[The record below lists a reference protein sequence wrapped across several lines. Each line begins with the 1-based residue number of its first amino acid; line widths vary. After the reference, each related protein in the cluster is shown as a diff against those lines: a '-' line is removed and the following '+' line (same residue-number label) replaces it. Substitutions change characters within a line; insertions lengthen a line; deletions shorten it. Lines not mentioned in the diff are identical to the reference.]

1 MLQLDNQMGHK
12 EITETILNLK
22 QLTGGTATG
31 KAIRYLTH
39 HGFSSQE
46 RPEAAKVALIFTDG
60 KSKHPQET
68 KNAAAEARNQGI
80 YLISIGIEEQSDL
93 QELLEIA
100 SAPKQKF
107 TFHVKDYNA
116 LETIKERLIINTC
129 QGR

>member
-39 HGFSSQE
+39 HGFSRKE

-68 KNAAAEARNQGI
+68 KNAAAEARHQGI
-80 YLISIGIEEQSDL
+80 FLISIGIEEQSDL

-100 SAPKQKF
+100 SAPKEKF
-107 TFHVKDYNA
+107 TFHVKDYNT
-116 LETIKERLIINTC
+116 LETIKERLIISTC